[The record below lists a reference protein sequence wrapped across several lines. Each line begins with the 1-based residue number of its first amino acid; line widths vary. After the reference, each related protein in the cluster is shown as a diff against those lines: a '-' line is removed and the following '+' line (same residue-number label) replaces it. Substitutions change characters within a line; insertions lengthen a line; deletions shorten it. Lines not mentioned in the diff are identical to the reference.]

1 MNMIEDVGS
10 GFNPYHKSM
19 HLLELIEGLEI
30 KEVKG
35 DTHIDIKGITH
46 NSKNIGDDHL
56 FVAIK
61 GSQKDGHNYLAE
73 ATSSGARAAIVEEN
87 QEVIKGVTIIK
98 VPDTRIALAQISD
111 YFYQHPSHK
120 LKVIGITGTNGK
132 TTTSYLLES
141 ILKAAGYSP
150 GVIGTIDYRFGRHH
164 QDAFNT
170 TPNSL
175 DLQRIMKEMVDANI
189 SHLILE
195 VSSHA
200 LEQHR
205 VEGLNFD
212 VVVFTNL
219 TPEHLD
225 YHRSIENYSKAKELL
240 FTYYISQSSKEKTYA
255 VINCDD
261 SLGKFLCTVTPSQL
275 FRYGLREGVEIKLK
289 DFRLRDDGLSA
300 LVTTPDEEFH
310 IRSSLLGTFNLSNI
324 LAAASVAITQEIPN
338 NAITKGIA
346 NLATVPGRL
355 ERIRNKYNLTI
366 LVDYAHTRDALDHV
380 VTMLRS
386 LCQRRLITVFGCG
399 GDRDKTKR
407 GPMGNIAT
415 RKSDLTIITSDNPR
429 SENPMAIIDQIEAGV
444 DHSIAK
450 KYHLQELTGINYFKG
465 YLTIADRREA
475 IRRAVSLVQPGDILL
490 ITGKGHEDYQIIGS
504 QKYHFSDREEIR
516 EALKLRIPNR
526 GIMH

>member
-1 MNMIEDVGS
+1 MQ
-10 GFNPYHKSM
+10 
-19 HLLELIEGLEI
+19 LLKLIKGLEI
-30 KEVKG
+30 KQIKG
-35 DTHIDIKGITH
+35 DIYIDIKGITQ
-46 NSKNIGDDHL
+46 NSKNVKDDYL

-73 ATSSGARAAIVEEN
+73 AISSGAKAVILEEN
-87 QEVIKGVTIIK
+87 QELRKGITIVK
-98 VPDTRIALAQISD
+98 VPDTRIALAKISD

-150 GVIGTIDYRFGRHH
+150 GVIGTIDYRFAGHH
-164 QDAFNT
+164 QHAFNT
-170 TPNSL
+170 TPNPL
-175 DLQRIMKEMVDANI
+175 DLQRIAKEMVDANVT
-189 SHLILE
+189 HLILE

-225 YHRSIENYSKAKELL
+225 YHGSIESYSKAKALL
-240 FTYYISQSSKEKTYA
+240 FNYYINQSSKKKTYA
-255 VINCDD
+255 VINYDD

-275 FRYGLREGVEIKLK
+275 FRYGIREGVEIKLK
-289 DFRLRDDGLSA
+289 DYKIRSNGLSA
-300 LVTTPDEEFH
+300 MIRTPDGEFS

-324 LAAASVAITQEIPN
+324 LAAISVAITQEIPAD
-338 NAITKGIA
+338 AIMRGITD
-346 NLATVPGRL
+346 LTTVPGRL
-355 ERIRNKYNLTI
+355 ERINNKYNLTI
-366 LVDYAHTRDALDHV
+366 LVDYAHTPDALDHV
-380 VTMLRS
+380 LTMLRG
-386 LCQRRLITVFGCG
+386 LCQRRLVTVFGCG

-407 GPMGNIAT
+407 GPMGKIAT
-415 RKSDLTIITSDNPR
+415 SKSDLTIITSDNPR
-429 SENPMAIIDQIEAGV
+429 SEEPMAIIEQIEAGV
-444 DHSIAK
+444 DQSLAK
-450 KYHLQELTGINYFKG
+450 GYRLQELTDLNQPKG

-475 IRRAVSLVQPGDILL
+475 IRKAVSLVQPGDILL

-504 QKYHFSDREEIR
+504 QRYHFSDREEIQ
-516 EALKLRIPNR
+516 EALKLRIPDR
-526 GIMH
+526 GKIH